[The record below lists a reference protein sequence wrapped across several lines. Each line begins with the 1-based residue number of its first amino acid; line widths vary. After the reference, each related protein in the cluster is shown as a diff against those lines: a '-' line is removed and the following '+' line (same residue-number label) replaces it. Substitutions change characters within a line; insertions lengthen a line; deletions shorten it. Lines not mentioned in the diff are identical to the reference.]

1 MCDRGENRSSKFRWR
16 RYTRRHADR
25 IYCFFDIVYP
35 NDLGAVHNRDNSRGQ
50 AAAEPLTRWN
60 VSEYLSDERFSRS
73 SDQNGIL
80 FELGYDFTKFRDQ
93 L

>member
-1 MCDRGENRSSKFRWR
+1 MNSRAGR
-16 RYTRRHADR
+16 RDNSRRHANR
-25 IYCFFDIVYP
+25 IYCFFDIVHP
-35 NDLGAVHNRDNSRGQ
+35 NDLGAVHNGDNSRRQ
-50 AAAEPLTRWN
+50 AAAEPLTRRN
-60 VSEYLSDERFSRS
+60 VSEYLSDERFSRG